1 MNIIISAFS
10 SRALVETAAQC
21 DLNIYSF
28 DYFGD
33 QDLLNYAA
41 DNFSIKKDSDSKY
54 FPEKLAALIEDFADE
69 RPLELFYFV
78 YASSW
83 DNHPDLIKRIENMK
97 NIILLGNNS
106 RILKNLLSK
115 KGLEKTFNL
124 LQKIELKTPE
134 LIFEQNNLI
143 EKLENNKS
151 GKNYL
156 LKPLKSGGGKKIEL
170 LKDKN
175 DYQKL
180 SKKLLKEEGRDWI
193 DNYYFEEFIKGEIF
207 SLQFAADGSK
217 AKIISASKQLINNK
231 GNSKFKY
238 GGNILIQKKAAE
250 IKVLKEA
257 VQLLTKEYNLKG
269 INGIDFIQKDGE
281 IYFIE
286 LNPRFT
292 AAAELSI
299 PIYGCSLFKSYYT
312 ENITEISNLDYQKN
326 YLNSDFKEY
335 GKIIYYAQNDILLL
349 DDLTKLNNNLEKGK
363 ISFEK
368 AELKIKDIPKKGEK
382 FSSGDPVCT
391 LIINAENSEFFRQ
404 AAENAVLNMKKFFKI
419 LD

>member
-33 QDLLNYAA
+33 QDLLKYAA
-41 DNFSIKKDSDSKY
+41 DNFSIKKDSGSRY
-54 FPEKLAALIEDFADE
+54 SPEKLAALIEDFADE

-106 RILKNLLSK
+106 RILKNLSAK

-124 LQKIELKTPE
+124 LQKTELKIPE

-170 LKDKN
+170 LKDRK

-193 DNYYFEEFIKGEIF
+193 KNYYFEEFIKGKIF
-207 SLQFAADGSK
+207 SLQFAADGSQ
-217 AKIISASKQLINNK
+217 AKIISVTEQLINNK
-231 GNSKFKY
+231 GNSNFKY
-238 GGNILIQKKAAE
+238 GGNILIKKKAAE

-257 VQLLTKEYNLKG
+257 AQLLTKEYKLKG
-269 INGIDFIQKDGE
+269 INGIDFIQKDEE

-292 AAAELSI
+292 AAVELLI
-299 PIYGCSLFKSYYT
+299 PIYGCSLLKSYYA
-312 ENITEISNLDYQKN
+312 EDISEISNFDYQKN

-335 GKIIYYAQNDILLL
+335 GKVIYYAQNDIIVL
-349 DDLTKLNNNLEKGK
+349 DDLAKVNNNLQTAR
-363 ISFEK
+363 INFEK
-368 AELKIKDIPKKGEK
+368 TDLQIKDIPKKGEK
-382 FSSGDPVCT
+382 FNSGDPVCT
-391 LIINAENSEFFRQ
+391 LIINAENREAFWR
-404 AAENAVLNMKKFFKI
+404 AAENAVLEMKKFFKI